1 MNREAAVLGCGC
13 SQFISGRRMGVKEFR
28 RLLRLTL
35 YTDPGAGASRKM
47 PLMAAGLAAAER
59 GR

>member
-1 MNREAAVLGCGC
+1 MLGCGR
-13 SQFISGRRMGVKEFR
+13 SQFISGGRMGVKEFH

-47 PLMAAGLAAAER
+47 PLMAAGLAAA
-59 GR
+59 GRAR